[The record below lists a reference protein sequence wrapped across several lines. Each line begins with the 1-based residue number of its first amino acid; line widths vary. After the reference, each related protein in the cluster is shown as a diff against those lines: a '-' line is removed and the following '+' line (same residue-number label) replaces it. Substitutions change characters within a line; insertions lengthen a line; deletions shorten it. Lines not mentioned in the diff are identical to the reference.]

1 MYERN
6 GAQFVLATSAEK
18 SEVLEE
24 AAAASEKVGRARARV
39 ARQEGLLQAAE
50 AAVKAA
56 EVVLHARRQEVARER
71 GGLAEARGELSAAKL
86 GLSEALGRCERAEG
100 AFSAAFAAAT
110 EAVELLE
117 LGSGETGSKILPV
130 LGLEE
135 PKLMPLS
142 GEAAAGVEGR
152 GDEQRQRLPETEGES
167 GPPGRMSSHPLD
179 GLCDLAPHP
188 EDIGRSLKERLRGE
202 EEVARQEAIRRSKA
216 EAQRAREEKR
226 QVRAGGK
233 KLGERPSARAKA
245 KSPRR
250 RTPPGTPPRRL
261 SAEAAPGQAGRESQE
276 ESAAR
281 MRAPAAAPASS
292 SVAGLSGDNPWLNF
306 DAQEAIPCSPQRPEE
321 VPELDLENFF
331 QRAGEPT
338 LQAQMAPPPE
348 EAQKATE
355 KEPVPPCRGGA
366 KGEAAAKPSLEEML
380 NQLHEGEDVG
390 GMLERFAKCEPAG
403 GGPDTGGPAPS
414 RPPVAQSFVPPDL
427 CSPEPACPAPVA
439 MAAERC
445 PPAAAVPVA
454 AATGTTRRAHTAPL
468 QAVSTSSG
476 PRATKTDS
484 VKKETLAERVL
495 RRQGEHKQQQ
505 EKEQR
510 QQEEVEAKRRE
521 VRTRLLSD
529 LSPFMPEQHTL
540 KPQISSLPNAKMG
553 LPKAGEMCNRYCAL
567 TCVRESATG
576 FLQAAGIK
584 LSQNNPSVSQLQ
596 NALRKGLRRFH
607 PDRNRAPVVGLEK
620 SVMSEEQCKV
630 ASLLQTLFEEAESLD
645 VTVAF
650 ASVTGGSWKFRT
662 TRSSTLADIKQRVK
676 DEDPS
681 LSIESMQ
688 IKVRG
693 STAAPLS
700 DGKKTLGE
708 YGIQHNGILDLT
720 IASGVGSRQQSNWAR
735 FE

>member
-1 MYERN
+1 MPSTR
-6 GAQFVLATSAEK
+6 AQAEAEAARGEPK
-18 SEVLEE
+18 VAQVLEE
-24 AAAASEKVGRARARV
+24 AAAASERVGRSRARV
-39 ARQEGLLQAAE
+39 ARQEGLLQAAD

-56 EVVLHARRQEVARER
+56 EAVLHARRQDAARER
-71 GGLAEARGELSAAKL
+71 GGLAEARGGLVAAKL
-86 GLSEALGRCERAEG
+86 GLSEALSRCERAEG
-100 AFSAAFAAAT
+100 AFSAAFAAAA

-117 LGSGETGSKILPV
+117 GGGGEIGSKIPPV

-135 PKLMPLS
+135 PKLTPLS
-142 GEAAAGVEGR
+142 GGETAGVEGR
-152 GDEQRQRLPETEGES
+152 GDDEQRQRLPEPGGES
-167 GPPGRMSSHPLD
+167 GPPGRMNSHPLD
-179 GLCDLAPHP
+179 ELGDLAPQA
-188 EDIGRSLKERLRGE
+188 EDIGPSLEERLREE

-216 EAQRAREEKR
+216 EAQRAREEKQ

-233 KLGERPSARAKA
+233 KLGQRPSARAKA

-261 SAEAAPGQAGRESQE
+261 SAEAAAPGQAGRKSQE
-276 ESAAR
+276 ENAAR
-281 MRAPAAAPASS
+281 MHAPAAAPASS
-292 SVAGLSGDNPWLNF
+292 SVAGVSGDHPWLSF
-306 DAQEAIPCSPQRPEE
+306 DAQKTPPRSPQRPEV
-321 VPELDLENFF
+321 VPELDLEKFF
-331 QRAGEPT
+331 QRAGEPR
-338 LQAQMAPPPE
+338 LKAQMAPPPE
-348 EAQKATE
+348 EAQKAAV
-355 KEPVPPCRGGA
+355 KEPVLPCRGGA
-366 KGEAAAKPSLEEML
+366 KREVAAKPSLEEML
-380 NQLHEGEDVG
+380 NELQEGEDVG
-390 GMLERFAKCEPAG
+390 GMLEKFAKCEPAG
-403 GGPDTGGPAPS
+403 GAPDTAAPS

-427 CSPEPACPAPVA
+427 CSPAPAGPAPVA
-439 MAAERC
+439 AAADRC
-445 PPAAAVPVA
+445 PPAAAAPVA
-454 AATGTTRRAHTAPL
+454 AAAGTTRRAHTAPL
-468 QAVSTSSG
+468 QAVSL
-476 PRATKTDS
+476 RATETDS

-495 RRQGEHKQQQ
+495 RRQGEHKQRQ

-510 QQEEVEAKRRE
+510 QLEEVDAKRRE

-576 FLQAAGIK
+576 FLQAADIK

-650 ASVTGGSWKFRT
+650 ASVAGGSWKFRT

-693 STAAPLS
+693 STAGPLS
-700 DGKKTLGE
+700 DGNKTLGE

-720 IASGVGSRQQSNWAR
+720 IASGVGSKQQSNWAR
-735 FE
+735 FD